1 MRFLRLTLIILL
13 LPVLA
18 LAQGVSVTEGN
29 NKMGKKK
36 MWTFSAS
43 YRYDKASTAIVMQQN
58 MERAGLTKPKTKRGV
73 KRYKGVVWNSISPN
87 KGDYYYK
94 VKNKKG
100 RTTVYITAS
109 KGYDNYVTTEN
120 DAQMAGKI
128 TNYLRNLEGQIA
140 SAIAIQQKETEMQK
154 ISERNEELNKELEA
168 NKAQEAQKANEI
180 RNMRNTAP
188 LEVK

>member
-1 MRFLRLTLIILL
+1 MRYLKLTLLILL

-18 LAQGVSVTEGN
+18 LAQGVTITEGST
-29 NKMGKKK
+29 KMGKKK
-36 MWTFSAS
+36 MWTFSAT

-58 MERAGLTKPKTKRGV
+58 MESAGLKHPKTKKGV
-73 KRYKGVVWNSISPN
+73 KMYKGVVWNSMSPN

-94 VKNKKG
+94 VKSKKG
-100 RTTVYITAS
+100 RTMVFITAS

-120 DAQMAGKI
+120 DAQMASKI
-128 TNYLRNLEGQIA
+128 SNYLRNLEGQIA
-140 SAIAIQQKETEMQK
+140 SAIAIKQKEVEMQELSK
-154 ISERNEELNKELEA
+154 RNEELNKEMEA
-168 NKAQEAQKANEI
+168 NKAKEAQKANEI